1 MKKPSASTVVI
12 ALLLGALLGVAFS
25 NVLTAKSAAQVSSY
39 NYSHLAFI
47 VVDGNRTVAIDL
59 NTGDTWSVSARMPRR
74 DVGSYKPSDPTSNYM
89 GNLELHR
96 LSESKK
102 MMLEAYRR

>member
-25 NVLTAKSAAQVSSY
+25 NILTAKSSAQVSSY
-39 NYSHLAFI
+39 EYSHFAFLAI
-47 VVDGNRTVAIDL
+47 QDRTVVIDL
-59 NTGDTWSVSARMPRR
+59 RTGDAWDVSARMPLGDEGFSR
-74 DVGSYKPSDPTSNYM
+74 PSAPSSTYM
-89 GNLELHR
+89 GNLDLHR

-102 MMLEAYRR
+102 RMLEAYRR

>member
-25 NVLTAKSAAQVSSY
+25 NILTAKSSAEVSSY
-39 NYSHLAFI
+39 EYSHLAFVAI
-47 VVDGNRTVAIDL
+47 ENRTVAIDL
-59 NTGDTWSVSARMPRR
+59 RNGDTWDVSARMPRG
-74 DVGSYKPSDPTSNYM
+74 DVGFNPPSPPSSNYL
-89 GNLELHR
+89 GNLDLHR

-102 MMLEAYRR
+102 MMLEAFRR